1 MTSDEPRPAPEDAA
15 PVKIAYCDGP
25 RLRRAILA
33 AADYV
38 SAHRVELN
46 RINIFPVADGDTGTN
61 LALTMRAVADA
72 VRPLESE
79 SVAEVASAAAEASV
93 MGARGNSGMLVA
105 HFLSGFSRGLGER
118 LRAGTREIAA
128 ALETASRDVQG
139 ALERPVEG
147 TILTVVRETAEAARR
162 AAGSRRDLYDWL
174 REVKDAAGRSLQRTR
189 TTLPALREAD
199 VVDAGAK
206 GFVNL
211 LEGTLRYIE
220 GRPVGRSDPDGGPDL
235 RSREREDEGEEGR
248 WCTQIAVRGE
258 DVPGEAA
265 LRERLT
271 GLGTSL
277 LVVRAGDLAKVH
289 VHADDPDAVE
299 ERLSGCG
306 EVVSRRVEDTRRPR
320 LDRAVGVVTDS
331 SADLPRDWA
340 REHGVEVVPLQL
352 IVGEETYRDGEEVGP
367 DELLEI
373 LRDPDAP
380 VPTTSQ
386 APPRAFLDAYRRS
399 ADRGAEAVLGV
410 FLSGA
415 LSGTCGSARAAADGL
430 EDLPIELV
438 DSRSG
443 SLGLGMLVV
452 RAVELLEEGLSAEET
467 AEELERVR
475 AASNLFFTVEDL
487 DGLLRSGRVSRSRAW
502 LGNLLGLKPILT
514 LDDEGNV
521 VPMDRVRSRTAARE
535 RMLEAT
541 DEALEGVSRCRLG
554 VVHAD
559 LPDFAADLAD
569 EVQRRYGP
577 VEVFVQPLTA
587 VLTAHLGPGAWG
599 LCYQVEG

>member
-1 MTSDEPRPAPEDAA
+1 MTVDGQDAARDDAA

-33 AADYV
+33 ASDYV
-38 SAHRVELN
+38 SAHRAELN
-46 RINIFPVADGDTGTN
+46 RINIFPVPDGDTGTN
-61 LALTMRAVADA
+61 LALTMRSVAEA
-72 VRPLESE
+72 VRPVESE
-79 SVAEVASAAAEASV
+79 SVAEVAGVAAEASV

-105 HFLSGFSRGLGER
+105 HFLSGFSRGLGDR
-118 LRAGTREIAA
+118 FRAGTSEIAA
-128 ALETASRDVQG
+128 ALEAAAGAVHD

-162 AAGSRRDLYDWL
+162 KAEVRHDLYDWL
-174 REVKDAAGRSLQRTR
+174 REVRAAAYRSLQRTR
-189 TTLPALREAD
+189 ATLPALREAG

-220 GRPVGRSDPDGGPDL
+220 GRPVGRSEAGKAAEPGPSAGGG
-235 RSREREDEGEEGR
+235 EDEGR
-248 WCTQIAVRGE
+248 WCTQIAVRAEGLPE
-258 DVPGEAA
+258 ERE
-265 LRERLT
+265 LRKRLA

-289 VHADDPDAVE
+289 VHADDPEAVE
-299 ERLSGCG
+299 ERVAGWG
-306 EVVSRRVEDTRRPR
+306 KVVSRRVEDTRQPVLERT
-320 LDRAVGVVTDS
+320 VGVVTDS

-340 REHGVEVVPLQL
+340 LEHGVEIVPLQL
-352 IVGEETYRDGEEVGP
+352 IVGEDTYRDGEEVGP
-367 DELLEI
+367 AELLEI

-386 APPRAFLDAYRRS
+386 APPQAFLDAYRRTL
-399 ADRGAEAVLGV
+399 DRGAEGVLGV
-410 FLSGA
+410 FLSAA
-415 LSGTCGSARAAADGL
+415 LSGTFGSASAAARSL
-430 EDLPIELV
+430 EEGPVELV

-443 SLGLGMLVV
+443 SLGVGLLVV
-452 RAVELLEEGLSAEET
+452 RAVELLESGRELEEVV
-467 AEELERVR
+467 EELERVR
-475 AASNLFFTVEDL
+475 SRSSLFFTVEDL

-521 VPMDRVRSRTAARE
+521 VPMDRVRSREAARD
-535 RMLEAT
+535 RMLEAA
-541 DEALEGVSRCRLG
+541 DAALEGAERCRLG
-554 VVHAD
+554 VVHAG
-559 LPDFAADLAD
+559 LPDFAAGLAE
-569 EVQRRYGP
+569 EVRRRYRP
-577 VEVFVQPLTA
+577 EDVFVQPLTA
-587 VLTAHLGPGAWG
+587 VLAAHLGPGAWG